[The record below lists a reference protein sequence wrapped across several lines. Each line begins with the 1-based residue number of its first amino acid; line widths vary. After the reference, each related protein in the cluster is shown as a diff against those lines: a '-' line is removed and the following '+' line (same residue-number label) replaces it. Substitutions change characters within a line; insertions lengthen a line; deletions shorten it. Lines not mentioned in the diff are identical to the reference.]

1 MATEWPLL
9 ALAAHEMGQ
18 SAMLSTRRR
27 VRAEAIMVASGGGT
41 AFEGALVASR
51 ELSSGIFQA

>member
-1 MATEWPLL
+1 
-9 ALAAHEMGQ
+9 MGQ